1 MTTGS
6 WNRDAFSYYPPGAT
20 YGPWVGR
27 KWSRSW
33 SGLDYGEPPVYEE
46 STDKEMYF
54 VGFGAAHA
62 RKIFAAIAAEA
73 RDLSRADF
81 LFQKEHKRDLYLQRK
96 EKARLQRE
104 ARLEASYNL
113 HLARL
118 QRLAEQ
124 KKMHQIEKEW
134 RKIHHVPF
142 PKALLTAKPPRDFI
156 PRSTLRLKVPSRSAP
171 RPPKRALMVDHPYTM
186 TETRLEDVPVRFPN
200 DLYHMP
206 QVWQDR
212 AVMNS
217 FSQPSWSPANLL
229 TSNDQIAL
237 VNKLREKLQGSS
249 FNTAVF
255 LAEGNESLRLI
266 GDTAIRIQKSFFH
279 VVKGDYWGAARSLLE
294 GTTRAPLAPRHSGW
308 GQASRDSGEIAARI
322 LELQYG
328 YKPLLSDVY
337 DGARALA
344 HRLNYPYVQS
354 YKVSTRREL
363 SGRGVSQWS
372 CLMGPTP
379 GHYVTLSASNAFS
392 KTHRR
397 SIIARVKES
406 DLPTLPDALGL
417 LDPEVVVW
425 EKIPF
430 SFVADWFLPIG
441 PYLQARASVSRL
453 KGTFVTSDKMLGR
466 NYPPTSDWW
475 VLPPTFGGY
484 SAATFTRTV
493 STSLAVP
500 MPTVKSLSQAG
511 SFQHCINGLALVTS
525 FFAGF
530 SKIK

>member
-6 WNRDAFSYYPPGAT
+6 WNRDAFSYYPSGAT
-20 YGPWVGR
+20 SGPWIGR
-27 KWSRSW
+27 KWSRTW

-62 RKIFAAIAAEA
+62 RKIFAALAAEA

-81 LFQKEHKRDLYLQRK
+81 ALQKDRNHTLYLQRK
-96 EKARLQRE
+96 EKAKALKE
-104 ARLEASYNL
+104 ARLEAAFNL
-113 HLARL
+113 YLARL
-118 QRLAEQ
+118 QRLAAQ
-124 KKMHQIEKEW
+124 KKMHVIEKEW

-156 PRSTLRLKVPSRSAP
+156 PRSTLRLKVPSRSMP
-171 RPPKRALMVDHPYTM
+171 KPPKRARMVDHPYTM
-186 TETRLEDVPVRFPN
+186 TETRMEDVLVRHPTDLWSTPN
-200 DLYHMP
+200 TWITGP
-206 QVWQDR
+206 
-212 AVMNS
+212 VMNG
-217 FSQPSWSPANLL
+217 FSQPSWAPANLL

-249 FNTAVF
+249 FNAAVF

-279 VVKGDYWGAARSLLE
+279 VVEGDYWGAARSLLE

-308 GQASRDSGEIAARI
+308 GQVTRDSGEIAARI

-328 YKPLLSDVY
+328 YKPLLGDVY

-363 SGRGVSQWS
+363 SGSGQPGWS
-372 CLMGPTP
+372 CYMGPKL
-379 GHYVTLSASNAFS
+379 GYVTQSAHNAFS

-466 NYPPTSDWW
+466 NFPPTSDWW
-475 VLPPTFGGY
+475 VLPFGFGGY

-493 STSLAVP
+493 STTLAVP

-511 SFQHCINGLALVTS
+511 SFQHCLNGLALVTS